1 MYNCRKIKKMY
12 IFLVFLISIN
22 LFFVPKIAYALSI
35 DWSSK
40 EYRASARTE
49 IDVTDST
56 GFKWDWKDSSEVA
69 GPPVPIT
76 AYSGGVDHEVDTYH
90 AGGSVE
96 SYVDDSSMNITADAY
111 YFYPTGDSSKGWA
124 EGNFQG
130 IYTAEYPLL
139 EFRYFLDGN
148 YNALGDYALYSWL
161 KVTDDLTTIFYD
173 KRSITDSSIV
183 TVFTPIGHEITVD
196 FGIGAYVHANSSI
209 NASSGNFIMNYN
221 AAQVQVPQVPE
232 PCTMFLLGSL
242 ATGLF
247 GFAGL
252 RKRFKK

>member
-1 MYNCRKIKKMY
+1 MPKM
-12 IFLVFLISIN
+12 
-22 LFFVPKIAYALSI
+22 AYALPI
-35 DWSSK
+35 NWSSK

-49 IDVTDST
+49 IDVIDST
-56 GFKWDWKDSSEVA
+56 GFVWDWKDSSEVT

-76 AYSGGVDHEVDTYH
+76 AYSGGVDHEVETYH

-130 IYTAEYPLL
+130 TYTAENSLL
-139 EFRYFLDGN
+139 EFRYSLDGD
-148 YNALGDYALYSWL
+148 YDALGDYALYSWL
-161 KVTDDLTTIFYD
+161 KVTDGLTTIFFD
-173 KRSITDSSIV
+173 KRSISDLSII

-196 FGIGAYVHANSSI
+196 FGVGAYVHANSSI
-209 NASSGNFIMNYN
+209 NASYGNFIMDYSASTGN
-221 AAQVQVPQVPE
+221 AQAQVPE
-232 PCTMFLLGSL
+232 PSALFLLGSL
-242 ATGLF
+242 VTGLF

-252 RKRFKK
+252 RGKFTK